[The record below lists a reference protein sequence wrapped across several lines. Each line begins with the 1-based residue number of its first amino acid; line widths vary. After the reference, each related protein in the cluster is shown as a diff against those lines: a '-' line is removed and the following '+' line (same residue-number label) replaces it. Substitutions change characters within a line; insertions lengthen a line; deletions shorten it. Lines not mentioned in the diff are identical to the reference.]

1 MTPANLIASTP
12 DAELYEFP
20 DGDWVIKVDAAHFR
34 VESLLPVFMAAG
46 GYDVREE
53 LLAIG
58 AAGAEMARVR

>member
-1 MTPANLIASTP
+1 MSRLVASTP

-46 GYDVREE
+46 GEYDVRAE